1 MNETK
6 ITSTQKELLK
16 QLANN
21 LLKLAGETEKDDT
34 FNSFLAN
41 LKIFNTDLLESFN
54 IIYNNIEEE

>member
-16 QLANN
+16 QLADN
-21 LLKLAGETEKDDT
+21 LLKLAGETEKDNS
-34 FNSFLAN
+34 FNSFIGS
-41 LKIFNTDLLESFN
+41 LKIFNFDLLETFD